1 MVQCG
6 MSPRLSL
13 VALLLVLVT
22 GCGAQVEGDPTADTG
37 AMPADFAG
45 EVTYANG
52 SVPPP
57 YHYEWRV
64 EFDTSSARLSWS
76 PGYEGDERE
85 EWTEEVPLG
94 EDDRAAYYDRLR
106 ETGLFEFDNRD
117 DDLVGGPTGRARFG
131 NPPGDLHDSGTLGTT
146 EEGKDMLEA
155 VTAATEELFPAE
167 VWTGMKDKQQAWE
180 DSHPR

>member
-1 MVQCG
+1 
-6 MSPRLSL
+6 MSSRLSL
-13 VALLLVLVT
+13 VALLLVLVA
-22 GCGAQVEGDPTADTG
+22 GCGAQVQGDPTAADNPAD

-64 EFDTSSARLSWS
+64 EFDDSSARLTWS
-76 PGYEGDERE
+76 PGYEGDQKE
-85 EWTEEVPLG
+85 EWTEEVDLG
-94 EDDRAAYYDRLR
+94 EDDREAYYDRVK
-106 ETGLFEFDNRD
+106 ETGLFEFDNSD
-117 DDLVGGPTGRARFG
+117 DGFVGGPTGRARFG
-131 NPPGDLHDSGTLGTT
+131 DLHDSGTLGTS

-155 VTAATEELFPAE
+155 VVAATEELFPAE
-167 VWTGMKDKQQAWE
+167 VWSGMEGKQKAWE